1 MSAGLLGYSSAI
13 RGVPITLKT
22 AGQFVGITTLIG
34 VIPVVLRVA
43 ALNNILL
50 RRNLEEVK
58 ALNASL
64 QKQEQRGQE
73 RLIRLASHLVKE
85 SIETTTEQL
94 VYLEAAQNYVYV
106 GVLEKGVVS
115 RKLLRLSMKLALD
128 QVTDDYILR
137 CHRSY
142 VVNLRRVVRVESN
155 AQGLRLRLEGVGK
168 EVPVSRTYRAG
179 VSGALKELR

>member
-1 MSAGLLGYSSAI
+1 M
-13 RGVPITLKT
+13 
-22 AGQFVGITTLIG
+22 
-34 VIPVVLRVA
+34 
-43 ALNNILL
+43 
-50 RRNLEEVK
+50 K
-58 ALNASL
+58 ALNAFL

-142 VVNLRRVVRVESN
+142 V
-155 AQGLRLRLEGVGK
+155 
-168 EVPVSRTYRAG
+168 
-179 VSGALKELR
+179 